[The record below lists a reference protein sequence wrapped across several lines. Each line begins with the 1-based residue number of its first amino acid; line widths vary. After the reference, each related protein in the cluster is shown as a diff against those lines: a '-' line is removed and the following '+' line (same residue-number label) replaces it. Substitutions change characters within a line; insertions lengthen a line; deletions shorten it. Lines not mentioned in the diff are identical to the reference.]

1 MLADIFNVPAI
12 VSINGKEYKAEYD
25 FASYAVLETR
35 TGKGMHKICSLL
47 LQENLTLNDSIEVIC
62 CSLLKHHNQEDL
74 TQIRE
79 YFHTN
84 LYVIR
89 ELLKDVTAVYVSP
102 LLPPEVYQAT
112 EKPSKTEKKK
122 KAKK

>member
-25 FASYAVLETR
+25 FESYAVVETR

-89 ELLKDVTAVYVSP
+89 DLLKDVTAAYVSP

>member
-25 FASYAVLETR
+25 FESYAVVESR

-62 CSLLKHHNQEDL
+62 CSLLKHQKEEDL
-74 TQIRE
+74 AIIRE
-79 YFHTN
+79 YFHSN

-89 ELLKDVTAVYVSP
+89 ELLRDITGVYVSP
-102 LLPPEVYQAT
+102 LLPPEVYQVSEEAV
-112 EKPSKTEKKK
+112 KPEKKK

>member
-25 FASYAVLETR
+25 FESYAVVETR

-62 CSLLKHHNQEDL
+62 CSLLKHQKEEDL
-74 TQIRE
+74 TIIRE
-79 YFHTN
+79 YFHSN

-89 ELLKDVTAVYVSP
+89 ELLRDITGAYVSP
-102 LLPPEVYQAT
+102 LLPPEVYQVSKETA
-112 EKPSKTEKKK
+112 KPEKKK

>member
-1 MLADIFNVPAI
+1 MLADIFNTPAI
-12 VSINGKEYKAEYD
+12 VSINGKEYKAEFD
-25 FASYAVLETR
+25 FESYAVLETL
-35 TGKGMHKICSLL
+35 TGKSMHKICSLL
-47 LQENLTLNDSIEVIC
+47 LQENLPLNDSIELIC
-62 CSLLKHHNQEDL
+62 CSLLKHQKQEDMKA
-74 TQIRE
+74 IHE

-89 ELLKDVTAVYVSP
+89 DLLKDIAGAYVSP

-112 EKPSKTEKKK
+112 EEIKKSEKKK

>member
-25 FASYAVLETR
+25 FGSYAVLETL
-35 TGKGMHKICSLL
+35 TGKSMHKICSLL

-62 CSLLKHHNQEDL
+62 CSLLKHQKEEDL
-74 TQIRE
+74 AIIRE

-84 LYVIR
+84 LYAIR
-89 ELLKDVTAVYVSP
+89 EILKDIVGVYVSP
-102 LLPPEVYQAT
+102 LLPPEVYQVSEEIA
-112 EKPSKTEKKK
+112 KPQKKK